1 MEIKRIVNYDLMWNE
16 LIEYAKEKEFSKVYI
31 PSDMIG
37 FYEKYGF
44 QKFDELQNYDGDMD
58 NIFVKEI

>member
-1 MEIKRIVNYDLMWNE
+1 MWNE
-16 LIEYAKEKEFSKVYI
+16 LIDYAKEKEFSKVYI

>member
-44 QKFDELQNYDGDMD
+44 QKFDERQNYDGDMD